1 MFRPPV
7 VNRKCLLEFATV
19 DLIKACTYSRL
30 KSPVKVKHGPRLAYY
45 GQHSIK
51 RSFTTSH
58 ATFVNKSPSSATS
71 TTTFTSNTATPLQT
85 NTSNNTQLNPFSK
98 RIVPLPAKVAGMKLR
113 CTEFDRNGV
122 VKTTAGEFLKS
133 DFCQRHSLLPR
144 DLRTID
150 TYSVYQKPTI
160 LVRHE
165 AILVNI
171 AHLKAL
177 IKSDMVVLFDT
188 YGSTDSYNQSIFI
201 YDLQDRLRSNKE
213 TLPFEFRALEAILIS
228 VTSSL
233 QSELD
238 ILEEPVNKLLS
249 DLEDLADIEESMSG
263 DKLRDLLQFSKKLSK
278 FEQDALSIRDAL
290 EEVLDNDD
298 DLAAMYL
305 SDKKEGRERDAEDHE
320 EVELLL
326 EAYYKLTE
334 EIAAKASTLRQ
345 HMRSTED
352 IVQLILDVSRNSLM
366 WYDIRLTIITLSATV
381 VSGWGALLGM
391 NLKNHFEMDPTAFYY
406 VSGFAVFTGACAF
419 GVALR
424 KLRSLAKLNLK

>member
-1 MFRPPV
+1 MFLMEVIGLIRP
-7 VNRKCLLEFATV
+7 
-19 DLIKACTYSRL
+19 
-30 KSPVKVKHGPRLAYY
+30 
-45 GQHSIK
+45 
-51 RSFTTSH
+51 
-58 ATFVNKSPSSATS
+58 TS
-71 TTTFTSNTATPLQT
+71 TTTTAQKAGPPL
-85 NTSNNTQLNPFSK
+85 NTSRKVL
-98 RIVPLPAKVAGMKLR
+98 PLPTKVTEMKLR
-113 CTEFDRNGV
+113 CTEFDQNGA

-133 DFCQRHSLLPR
+133 DFCQHHSLLPR

-160 LVRHE
+160 LVRPE

-177 IKSDMVVLFDT
+177 LKSDMVVLFDT

-201 YDLQDRLRSNKE
+201 YDLQERLRSQKDG
-213 TLPFEFRALEAILIS
+213 LPFEFRALEAILIS

-238 ILEEPVNKLLS
+238 ILEGPVNKLLG
-249 DLEDLADIEESMSG
+249 DLEDLADIEESMNG
-263 DKLRDLLQFSKKLSK
+263 DKLRDLLQYSKKLSK

-305 SDKKEGRERDAEDHE
+305 SDKRAGKYRAPEDHE

-326 EAYYKLTE
+326 EAYYKQTE

-345 HMRSTED
+345 HMRSTEE

-381 VSGWGALLGM
+381 VSGYGALFGM
-391 NLKNHFEMDPTAFYY
+391 NLRNYFENDPYAFGL
-406 VSGFAVFTGACAF
+406 VSGLALMSGLGAFAI
-419 GVALR
+419 ALR
-424 KLRSLAKLNLK
+424 KLRTLAKIKP